1 MPDIKEILDK
11 NKTIAM
17 VGVSKDPKKPS
28 TIVMKYMQEY
38 GFKVIPVNPRA
49 KGEKIHGEE
58 VFEKINKIKDLNEQE
73 EQEFKETLKY
83 IFEILGFTFDLKEK
97 IQISNEDL
105 KNFFSKFQITFTS
118 IEQAMKE
125 YLSKR
130 EEYRENKNF
139 DQADLMRDQL
149 KEIGILIKD
158 GENGGWYWE
167 NR

>member
-1 MPDIKEILDK
+1 MILAWKPNTEDITFCKFL
-11 NKTIAM
+11 
-17 VGVSKDPKKPS
+17 KPIICIS
-28 TIVMKYMQEY
+28 S
-38 GFKVIPVNPRA
+38 
-49 KGEKIHGEE
+49 
-58 VFEKINKIKDLNEQE
+58 
-73 EQEFKETLKY
+73 EF
-83 IFEILGFTFDLKEK
+83 
-97 IQISNEDL
+97 QISF
-105 KNFFSKFQITFTS
+105 KS
-118 IEQAMKE
+118 IEQAMEE